1 MSDAGSACVSLF
13 PVALLRFERSKGE
26 KTPASGPVPQANGR
40 GRNDRSRGRLSVTVS
55 DTTLKFDTPSDTSR
69 PGRNC
74 VGPHGCGAHAALA
87 RTRQLLTQTGE
98 LRQQNHARREYQAEH
113 TDQPAPAASRPAG
126 ARRRSAEPDAAG
138 PRHILLV
145 DDDHALRLL
154 LTEVFEEEGFQVTPA
169 ADGEAALAVLQTT
182 VPDVLLT
189 DYHMPRLDGLGLL
202 RAVHQHWPSLPVV
215 FCTGAAELEGQV
227 RGYEQVTFLHKPL
240 DLKQVLHHIER
251 AVQSQGDPGGATVG
265 SQ

>member
-1 MSDAGSACVSLF
+1 MRDPLARQRCDQTRA
-13 PVALLRFERSKGE
+13 
-26 KTPASGPVPQANGR
+26 PASSPGPEQEQSIERAQQAAMDQGR
-40 GRNDRSRGRLSVTVS
+40 
-55 DTTLKFDTPSDTSR
+55 
-69 PGRNC
+69 
-74 VGPHGCGAHAALA
+74 
-87 RTRQLLTQTGE
+87 E
-98 LRQQNHARREYQAEH
+98 
-113 TDQPAPAASRPAG
+113 
-126 ARRRSAEPDAAG
+126 AAG

-154 LTEVFEEEGFQVTPA
+154 LTELLEEEGFQVTPA

-202 RAVHQHWPSLPVV
+202 RAVHQHWPLLPVV
-215 FCTGAAELEGQV
+215 FCTGEAEMEGQV
-227 RGYEQVTFLHKPL
+227 RGYDQVTFLCKPL

-265 SQ
+265 SP